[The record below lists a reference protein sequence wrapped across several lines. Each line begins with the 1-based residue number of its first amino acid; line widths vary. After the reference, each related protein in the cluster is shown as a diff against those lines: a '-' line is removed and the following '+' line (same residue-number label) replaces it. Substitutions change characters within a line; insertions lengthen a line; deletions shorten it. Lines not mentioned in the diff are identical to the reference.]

1 MSSIQNLIDLSTG
14 LSTAGQLIA
23 SVDGGTT
30 EQQQPTGA
38 GEQLNS
44 TNSVLF
50 NLAGLSIREYDGNEK
65 HQSLD
70 AFMENIERVHLSRPK
85 ITEEEL
91 IRLAVSKC
99 TGHAYK
105 IIRKIA
111 KSITTLEDLREA
123 LRLGCCIYDNP
134 ENYETQLATCKQEK
148 NETVSDFYRRICEI
162 QENLQRCSKK
172 TSETET
178 EQLLRHREEQA
189 KVLRRGLLSP
199 IKDFVRRLNIQD
211 VDSIL
216 KYAMEDESCAPAQAA
231 TTAEMVAAIL
241 PVLENKFDQLT
252 LQVTQAAQAVPAAP
266 VTQFQAMP
274 AAPVNQFQVA
284 AVPQQ
289 MQQQTHQF
297 QPSGYGQMWQQPPQL
312 MQHPPMSLPLFHP
325 QGQQQDGKGY
335 GQTYKGK
342 NNKKGDKQIVCF
354 NCQKPGHYKTDCRGP
369 FACSYCGQKG
379 HGVTTCP
386 QVPCTLC
393 SGYGHTPARCQSKVK
408 SQQPDANQPKN
419 L

>member
-1 MSSIQNLIDLSTG
+1 MSSIQNLIDLSAGPT
-14 LSTAGQLIA
+14 TAGQLIA
-23 SVDGGTT
+23 SVDGGAT
-30 EQQQPTGA
+30 EQQLPTGP

-44 TNSVLF
+44 NHSVLF
-50 NLAGLSIREYDGNEK
+50 NLAGLSIREYDGDER
-65 HQSLD
+65 HQPLD
-70 AFMENIERVHLSRPK
+70 IFMENIERVQLTRPN
-85 ITEEEL
+85 ITDEEL
-91 IRLAVSKC
+91 VRLAVSKC

-105 IIRKIA
+105 IIKKVA
-111 KSITTLEDLREA
+111 KGITTLAALGEA

-134 ENYETQLATCKQEK
+134 ETYETQLATCKQEK
-148 NETVSDFYRRICEI
+148 NESVRDFYRRICAI
-162 QENLQRCSKK
+162 QDNLQRCNKK
-172 TSETET
+172 TSETEADL
-178 EQLLRHREEQA
+178 LLRQREEQA

-231 TTAEMVAAIL
+231 TTEEMVAAIL
-241 PVLENKFDQLT
+241 PVLENKFDQLSLKIT
-252 LQVTQAAQAVPAAP
+252 EAAQPAPAAP
-266 VTQFQAMP
+266 VTQFQ
-274 AAPVNQFQVA
+274 VA
-284 AVPQQ
+284 AVPQH

-297 QPSGYGQMWQQPPQL
+297 QPTGYGQMWQQQPQQ
-312 MQHPPMSLPLFHP
+312 MQHPPQQLPLFHP
-325 QGQQQDGKGY
+325 QGQQQNVT
-335 GQTYKGK
+335 GQKQAYKGK
-342 NNKKGDKQIVCF
+342 TIKKGEKQIVCF

-408 SQQPDANQPKN
+408 SQQSAENQPKN